1 VKKKEH
7 FIVTFE
13 GYIKMKKNE
22 KLVGDWRLPKNREE
36 GKKKEI
42 LRE

>member
-22 KLVGDWRLPKNREE
+22 KWAGEWRLPKNWEE
-36 GKKKEI
+36 GKKKER